1 MVTKRFFPLLLILVI
16 TCSSGCGLLYTNVT
30 RPQSRNFN
38 NTPIGSKKCTINAH
52 KVNLPV
58 MPLATSRVSA
68 EWDIGSIA
76 DAAQKA
82 GITKIYYTDLHTF
95 SILLGTYRRN
105 SLIIYGD

>member
-1 MVTKRFFPLLLILVI
+1 
-16 TCSSGCGLLYTNVT
+16 
-30 RPQSRNFN
+30 
-38 NTPIGSKKCTINAH
+38 
-52 KVNLPV
+52 

-68 EWDIGSIA
+68 EWDIESIA